1 MPVRKM
7 PQNLEAEMSVLGVA
21 FLNKNALVKICE
33 KLYSDIFYSEA
44 NKKLFE
50 AIKALYDARIPVD
63 ITTVKEELDKKKN
76 LTAVGGIE
84 YISEVI
90 DSVAT
95 AANLDYYIKI
105 VKDKAVLRNLID
117 TATDIVTDSYEEEG
131 EVTSIL
137 DEAEKRILN
146 VVKERQTSDFIPIKE
161 AIARAQEQL
170 EFLAKNKNG
179 LTGIPSGFT
188 DLDKT
193 TTGFHP
199 GELIIIAAR
208 PGMGKTAFAL
218 NIATYAAKT
227 TKKAVAIFNLE
238 MPAEQ
243 IVNRMRSAVG
253 QVDAHK
259 LQTGM
264 LSNEDWKRINEA
276 NSQLSDTNIQI
287 VDDAGIT
294 ASEIKAKCR
303 TLANKEEGLGLVIID
318 YLQLV
323 TAGGRRPDSRQ
334 QEVSEISRS
343 LKTMAM
349 ELKVPV
355 IALAQLNRSV
365 EQRKEDKR
373 PVLSDLRESGSIEQ
387 DADLVLFIHRN
398 DYYKAKEEI
407 GAQKNVVADIIIAK
421 HRKGSTGKFQLL
433 FELDMSNFRNY
444 LASPKEGEG
453 YED

>member
-1 MPVRKM
+1 MPARKM

-33 KLYSDIFYSEA
+33 ELYSDMFYSDA

-50 AIKALYDARIPVD
+50 AIKSCYDNKIPID

-76 LTAVGGIE
+76 LTAVGGID
-84 YISEVI
+84 YITEVI

-105 VKDKAVLRNLID
+105 VKDKALMRNLID
-117 TATDIVTDSYEEEG
+117 TATDIVTNAYEEDED
-131 EVTSIL
+131 VTSML
-137 DEAEKRILN
+137 DDAEKKILN
-146 VVKERQTSDFIPIKE
+146 VVKERQTSDFIHIKD
-161 AIARAQEQL
+161 AINIAQENL
-170 EFLAKNKNG
+170 EKLSKNNSD
-179 LTGIPSGFT
+179 LTGIPTGFY
-188 DLDKT
+188 DLDKAT
-193 TTGFHP
+193 AGLHP

-218 NIATYAAKT
+218 NVAVNAALN

-243 IVNRMRSAVG
+243 LVNRMRSAVG
-253 QVDAHK
+253 QVDSYK
-259 LQTGM
+259 IQTGK
-264 LSNEDWKRINEA
+264 LGHEDWKRINEA
-276 NSQLSDTNIQI
+276 NSQLSETNIQI

-323 TAGGRRPDSRQ
+323 TSGGKRPDSRQ
-334 QEVSEISRS
+334 QEVSEISRA

-355 IALAQLNRSV
+355 IALAQLSRSA
-365 EQRKEDKR
+365 EKR
-373 PVLSDLRESGSIEQ
+373 ENNQPMLADLRESGSIEQ

-398 DYYKAKEEI
+398 DYYKAKEKLD
-407 GAQKNVVADIIIAK
+407 AQKNVVADLIIAK

-433 FELDMSNFRNY
+433 FELNMSNFRNY
-444 LASPKEGEG
+444 LAQEKGEND
-453 YED
+453 E